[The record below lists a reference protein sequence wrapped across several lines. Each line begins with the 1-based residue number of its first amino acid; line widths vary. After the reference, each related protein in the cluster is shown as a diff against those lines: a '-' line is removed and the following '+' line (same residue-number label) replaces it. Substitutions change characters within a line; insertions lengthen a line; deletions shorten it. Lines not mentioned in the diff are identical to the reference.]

1 LFYEKFKGENTHPK
15 FSNDLKSEGELL
27 SKRTPL
33 VKLGFLVSNQI
44 WFLLTFHY

>member
-1 LFYEKFKGENTHPK
+1 MRSLRKKILTPK

-33 VKLGFLVSNQI
+33 VKLGFLVSNQR